1 MGKGHWEL
9 WMLEQG
15 GMTPLQAIRA
25 ATLDGAYYIGL
36 DDHIGSLKAGKL
48 ADLIVMNENP
58 LENIRNTESIIYVM
72 KNGRLYDAE
81 TMNEIGN
88 HPKERTAFYWEKPK
102 TSDAFVWRGTGIG
115 FDEVACGCFGNP

>member
-1 MGKGHWEL
+1 
-9 WMLEQG
+9 MLEQG

-36 DDHIGSLKAGKL
+36 DDHVGSLQTGKL
-48 ADLIVMNENP
+48 ADLVVMNENP
-58 LENIRNTESIIYVM
+58 LESIRNTESIIYVM

-88 HPKERTAFYWEKPK
+88 QPKERTAFYWEKPNA
-102 TSDAFVWRGTGIG
+102 SDAFVWRGPGIG
-115 FDEVACGCFGNP
+115 FDEVTCGCLAQP